1 MPEGDAPATTLDLVR
16 EWIMSG
22 DEEVSPW
29 EREFAAA
36 IDAREL
42 PLRQALAQLVM
53 MARTSDGTSRPDPQL
68 MAACAEAET
77 VLAGQN
83 PPAPEDA
90 RPLLHVQFSDDGAYI
105 RRWSG
110 EPFPGATAYRAQG
123 RTCS

>member
-1 MPEGDAPATTLDLVR
+1 MADTNAPATTLDLVR

-36 IDAREL
+36 IDARGL

-53 MARTSDGTSRPDPQL
+53 MARTSGGTSHPDPQL
-68 MAACAEAET
+68 MAACAAAEA
-77 VLAGQN
+77 VLAGQE
-83 PPAPEDA
+83 PPAPEGA
-90 RPLLHVQFSDDGAYI
+90 RPMLHVQFSDDGAYI

-110 EPFPGATAYRAQG
+110 EPFAGSIVYRAQA
-123 RTCS
+123 